1 MNFMRLWEDL
11 SPWSKVGITFVVALG
26 ILAIIGALV
35 S

>member
-11 SPWSKVGITFVVALG
+11 SPWSKVGITFVVALA
-26 ILAIIGALV
+26 ILALVGAVV